1 MAILSTSALTF
12 GPTVIADR
20 LRSSALANDGWPL
33 VGRKIERHAHGAHV
47 RDDETQE
54 SPIEL
59 SRHSRIMPHMFE
71 TGSTASSLS
80 VHFLVRCKR
89 KRVPRLPLDD
99 DQANAL
105 G

>member
-1 MAILSTSALTF
+1 M
-12 GPTVIADR
+12 
-20 LRSSALANDGWPL
+20 
-33 VGRKIERHAHGAHV
+33 GRKLEGHRHGAHV

-59 SRHSRIMPHMFE
+59 SRHSEMPHMFE

-89 KRVPRLPLDD
+89 KRVLGLSLDD

-105 G
+105 GYTAYWGGTFSKSRARPKKE